1 MYYLPLYVRQGF
13 VVKSE
18 VFLADEELNRHT
30 QMKRSHPTF
39 VIIKQ
44 QKKLPVSSTL
54 IFQKRFCHQP
64 PAVPLTESQNFF
76 FHQGK
81 RAAIG

>member
-1 MYYLPLYVRQGF
+1 MYNLPLYVRRGF

-18 VFLADEELNRHT
+18 VFWADEELNKHI

-44 QKKLPVSSTL
+44 QKKTQS
-54 IFQKRFCHQP
+54 HQ
-64 PAVPLTESQNFF
+64 L
-76 FHQGK
+76 
-81 RAAIG
+81 